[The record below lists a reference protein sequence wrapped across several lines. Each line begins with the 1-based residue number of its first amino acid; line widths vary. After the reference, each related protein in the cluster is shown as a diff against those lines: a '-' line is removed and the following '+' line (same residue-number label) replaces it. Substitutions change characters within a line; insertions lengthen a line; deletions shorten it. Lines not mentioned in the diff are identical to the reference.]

1 MAIQQTTQIPEVRD
15 TIVMLRQL
23 SADEQVRQE
32 AYYREKRL
40 HDEATALGNARREG
54 KAELREEKI
63 SQMRKLGFT
72 EEKPMVEAEETY
84 QKDLDSLRQGMFA
97 PSNRGKRIE
106 KTDEGIPVSMNLLQK
121 GYIAEDEM

>member
-1 MAIQQTTQIPEVRD
+1 MPNLINAETESDLMAIQQTTQIPEVRD

-23 SADEQVRQE
+23 SADEQMRQE
-32 AYYREKRL
+32 PYYREKRL

-72 EEKPMVEAEETY
+72 EEQIQAVW
-84 QKDLDSLRQGMFA
+84 G
-97 PSNRGKRIE
+97 
-106 KTDEGIPVSMNLLQK
+106 
-121 GYIAEDEM
+121 

>member
-54 KAELREEKI
+54 KAEGKAEGRVEGKIEGKAELREEKI

-72 EEKPMVEAEETY
+72 EEQIQAVW
-84 QKDLDSLRQGMFA
+84 G
-97 PSNRGKRIE
+97 
-106 KTDEGIPVSMNLLQK
+106 
-121 GYIAEDEM
+121 

>member
-40 HDEATALGNARREG
+40 HDEVTALGNARREG

-72 EEKPMVEAEETY
+72 EEQIQAVW
-84 QKDLDSLRQGMFA
+84 G
-97 PSNRGKRIE
+97 
-106 KTDEGIPVSMNLLQK
+106 
-121 GYIAEDEM
+121 

>member
-40 HDEATALGNARREG
+40 HDEATALENARREG

-72 EEKPMVEAEETY
+72 EEQIQAVW
-84 QKDLDSLRQGMFA
+84 G
-97 PSNRGKRIE
+97 
-106 KTDEGIPVSMNLLQK
+106 
-121 GYIAEDEM
+121 